1 MNPATKISTLLIVTL
16 SLLCSVESLI
26 CNVCEISRNS
36 KCAKGQERCLAHRGQ
51 SCSTVSHYF
60 RGNHLYSQHLCMPN
74 CREREAQKGEK
85 MTYVMCCY
93 KNLCNTF

>member
-1 MNPATKISTLLIVTL
+1 MNAATKITTLLIVTL

-36 KCAKGQERCLAHRGQ
+36 KCTKGRKTCFAFHGQ
-51 SCSTVSHYF
+51 SCSSIAHYSE
-60 RGNHLYSQHLCMPN
+60 GNHLYSQQLCMPN
-74 CREREAQKGEK
+74 CRRRGIEEEGK

-93 KNLCNTF
+93 KNMCNNF